1 MPEYIVDCE
10 EVPYGEGKTLV
21 LPVSISSHVH
31 ERLIRCRDCGHLGTV
46 PSAFPGNP
54 WFICKIRTE
63 HHFITSLYGYCDH
76 AVPRSDDGERT

>member
-31 ERLIRCRDCGHLGTV
+31 ERLIRCRDCGHCEGLV
-46 PSAFPGNP
+46 
-54 WFICKIRTE
+54 CKLRSE
-63 HHFITSLYGYCDH
+63 HHYRTRAEGHCDH